1 MKRASR
7 AGRAAGGKARSRNGL
22 GVVRVF
28 PRPGAPQRGTLRAG
42 PLALPCAL
50 GRGGVTHMK
59 REGDGATPAGRHRLL
74 RLLVRRDRLA
84 GPATLVPSTFIK
96 PDDGWCEDPGDGR
109 YNSLVRLT
117 PGSHADRLTREDRLY
132 DIVGILD
139 WNLRPRIAGRGS
151 AIFLHLCRP
160 GFGPTAGCIA
170 LEPRDLTLLLARLGR
185 APEFAVA
192 ASPRKRRSTAP
203 SGGRPT

>member
-1 MKRASR
+1 MKRI
-7 AGRAAGGKARSRNGL
+7 GEAARSKARGREKL

-28 PRPGAPQRGTLRAG
+28 PRPGAPQRGILVAG
-42 PLALPCAL
+42 PLAFPCAL
-50 GRGGVTHMK
+50 GRGGVTHRK

-84 GPATLVPSTFIK
+84 GPATRLPSTFIR
-96 PDDGWCEDPGDGR
+96 PDDGWCEDPDDGR
-109 YNSLVRLT
+109 YNSLVRLQ
-117 PGSHADRLTREDRLY
+117 PGSSADRLTREDRLY

-139 WNLRPRIAGRGS
+139 WNLRPRVAKRGS

-160 GFGPTAGCIA
+160 GFGATAGCIA
-170 LEPRDLTLLLARLGR
+170 LEPRDLKLLLARLAR

-192 ASPRKRRSTAP
+192 ASPRRRRTAKP
-203 SGGRPT
+203 GRNRPA